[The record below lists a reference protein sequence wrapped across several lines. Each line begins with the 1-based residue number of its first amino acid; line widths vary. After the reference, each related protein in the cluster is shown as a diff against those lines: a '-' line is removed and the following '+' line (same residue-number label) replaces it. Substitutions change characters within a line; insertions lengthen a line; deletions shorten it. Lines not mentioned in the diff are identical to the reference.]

1 MANCFDYL
9 DWRGDIPFSSA
20 RFNEVDGMLLSR
32 FAYAPFALVEGEY
45 PMRLSEACEKM
56 LECKELE
63 KHLVRKDDKRVIEAF
78 LTNERFSD
86 LYVFGYEDT
95 IDSESETQ
103 FSAITVKLSPELYY
117 IAFRGTDDTLI
128 GWKEDFNMSFTFPV
142 PAQRLATEYVAKIA
156 KRVRGKII
164 VGGHSKGGNLAV
176 YAAAFSK
183 PRVQSRIIRVENF
196 DGPGF
201 DESVL
206 KMPGFVAI
214 RERVCTFVPK
224 SSVIGLLLFHEEEY
238 TIVDSTYQGILQ
250 HDTYSWVV
258 VRDKF
263 KYLEKVTDA
272 SRFLDITLKDWIRKM
287 PPSKRE
293 LLVSALYEII
303 SATNAETVSEL
314 SENWLGNALS
324 ILNTFRGLDDETKK
338 LIFEAFRS
346 LARSA
351 KNTLHRQLQRR

>member
-9 DWRGDIPFSSA
+9 AWRGDVPFSVA
-20 RFNEVDGMLLSR
+20 KFNEVDGMLLSR
-32 FAYAPFALVEGEY
+32 FAYAPFELCDGKF
-45 PMRLSEACEKM
+45 PMKVSEACKKM
-56 LECKELE
+56 LAHDELDGN
-63 KHLVRKDDKRVIEAF
+63 LVHKDDKLVIEGF
-78 LTNERFSD
+78 LESDRFSS

-95 IDSESETQ
+95 IDTESETQ
-103 FSAITVKLSPELYY
+103 FSAVTVKLAPDLYY
-117 IAFRGTDDTLI
+117 IAFRGTDDTLV

-142 PAQRLATEYVAKIA
+142 PAQKLATEYVEKIA
-156 KRVRGKII
+156 RKVRGKII
-164 VGGHSKGGNLAV
+164 CGGHSKGGNLAV

-183 PRVQSRIIRVENF
+183 PKVQSRIVRIQNF

-201 DESVL
+201 DEKALESPEFL
-206 KMPGFVAI
+206 AI
-214 RERVCTFVPK
+214 RGRVDTFVPK

-258 VRDKF
+258 ERDKF
-263 KYLEKVTDA
+263 KYLERVTDA
-272 SRFLDITLKDWIRKM
+272 SRFLDITLKEWIRKM
-287 PPSKRE
+287 PVDKRE
-293 LLVSALYEII
+293 LLVDALYELV
-303 SATNAETVSEL
+303 SGTNAETVTEL
-314 SENWLGNALS
+314 SENRLGNALS

-351 KNTLHRQLQRR
+351 KNTLYLQLQKR